1 MAAEQEAELR
11 REAFERFEAETDKA
25 RWEAYERFLN
35 NIADTILE
43 KARWTPVVAAVGL
56 YETALRLG
64 EDIILRGIY
73 ERV

>member
-1 MAAEQEAELR
+1 MNPERESELR

-43 KARWTPVVAAVGL
+43 KAAVVPLAAAVGL
-56 YETALRLG
+56 YETALRIG
-64 EDIILRGIY
+64 EDVILKGIY